1 MLYVYL
7 KKERENLTQ
16 EQVSMMREIAK
27 AFKNEQ
33 EEF

>member
-16 EQVSMMREIAK
+16 EQVAMMREIAK
-27 AFKNEQ
+27 EFKNEQ
-33 EEF
+33 EEL

>member
-27 AFKNEQ
+27 EFKNEQ
-33 EEF
+33 EEL